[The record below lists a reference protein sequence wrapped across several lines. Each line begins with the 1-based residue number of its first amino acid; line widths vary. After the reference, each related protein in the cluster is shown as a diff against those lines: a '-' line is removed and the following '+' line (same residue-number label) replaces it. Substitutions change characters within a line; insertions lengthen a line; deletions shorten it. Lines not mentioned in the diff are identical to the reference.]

1 MSKAFDCAMRLLS
14 RREHGALELCKKLER
29 KGFTKD
35 EAQQALDLCQELD
48 VQSDTRFIESYSRSR
63 IRQGYGPVKIIQE
76 LKIRGIDA
84 ELIHKVFGQEQHDW
98 HAYALEVWQK
108 KTRGVIADSLAEKHK
123 QQQFLLYR
131 GFESD
136 VIVEVFNTK

>member
-1 MSKAFDCAMRLLS
+1 MRLLS

-29 KGFTKD
+29 KGFTKA

-48 VQSDTRFIESYSRSR
+48 VQSDSRFIESYSRSR

-76 LKIRGIDA
+76 LKIRGVDA
-84 ELIHKVFGQEQHDW
+84 DLIHKVFSQEQHDW
-98 HAYALEVWQK
+98 LTHAMEVWQK
-108 KTRGVIADSLAEKHK
+108 KTKGVIADSLAEKQK